1 MLPNRQKKRDPF
13 TMTALLI
20 VAAVLQ
26 VAGLFVMLLAVRRAP
41 IGVETHDGLQVRAEP
56 MTARVDLS
64 AVWAKTA

>member
-1 MLPNRQKKRDPF
+1 
-13 TMTALLI
+13 MTALLI